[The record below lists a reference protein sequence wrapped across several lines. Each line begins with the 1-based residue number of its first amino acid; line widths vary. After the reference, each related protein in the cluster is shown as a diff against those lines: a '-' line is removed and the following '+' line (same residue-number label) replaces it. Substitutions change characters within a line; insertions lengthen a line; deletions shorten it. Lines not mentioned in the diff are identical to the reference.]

1 MRECEDDREREF
13 EGDRECKTVS
23 AKVIAADGEQEARR
37 LALSRSKSGG
47 ACVLQRSA
55 ALHCTIQCSAFQC
68 SYSIQSGN
76 L

>member
-1 MRECEDDREREF
+1 MTER
-13 EGDRECKTVS
+13 GSLRVTGSVSVTLTVR

-55 ALHCTIQCSAFQC
+55 ALHNTM
-68 SYSIQSGN
+68 
-76 L
+76 